1 MTTKEIADKLISYC
15 RNAEWEKAQ
24 QELYA
29 DNAVSIEPYET
40 PDFPRETKSKAAIIE
55 KGKKFTG
62 MTVEMHSI
70 EITEPLIAESAF
82 AFRMEMDIT
91 TKTHGRSKM
100 PELCV
105 YEVKDGK
112 IVSEQFFM

>member
-1 MTTKEIADKLISYC
+1 MTTKEIATKLAEYC
-15 RNAEWEKAQ
+15 RKAEWEKAQ

-40 PDFPRETKSKAAIIE
+40 PDFAKETRSKQAIIE

-70 EITEPLIAESAF
+70 EVSQPLLAENSF

-91 TKTHGRSKM
+91 TKGHGRMKM

-112 IVSEQFFM
+112 IISEHFFI

>member
-1 MTTKEIADKLISYC
+1 MTTKEIANKLANYC
-15 RNAEWEKAQ
+15 RKAEWDKAQ

-29 DNAVSIEPYET
+29 DDAVSIEPYET
-40 PDFPRETKSKAAIIE
+40 PDFSKETKGKAAIIE
-55 KGKKFTG
+55 KGKKFAA
-62 MTVEMHSI
+62 MTVEMHSL
-70 EITEPLIAESAF
+70 EVSEPLLAENSF

-91 TKTHGRSKM
+91 TKNHGRTKM

-112 IVSEQFFM
+112 IVSEQFFV